1 MLARAKQYC
10 IMLGPPYSFLS
21 ICATP
26 QASISSNVSNDA
38 RMSDGKYPSH
48 MYKVRMVP
56 GEGRIS
62 SLVHSRT
69 PLALE
74 ISTFNSS
81 PMIVC
86 AVIVTICSP

>member
-48 MYKVRMVP
+48 VYKVRMVP
-56 GEGRIS
+56 GEGKILVQFIHVLLLLSR
-62 SLVHSRT
+62 SLHFI
-69 PLALE
+69 LA
-74 ISTFNSS
+74 
-81 PMIVC
+81 P
-86 AVIVTICSP
+86 